1 MLTRARL
8 KRGEGKLASYNPEI
22 QRRFRKREMD
32 SPRRLGPY
40 EYEDDFFE
48 AFQLMKAMVEDLYHE
63 RGKQRI
69 QNVEEGE
76 SSVKAKG
83 GGEGGGPS

>member
-22 QRRFRKREMD
+22 QRILHKREMD
-32 SPRRLGPY
+32 SPRRLCTY

-48 AFQLMKAMVEDLYHE
+48 EFKLMQAMV
-63 RGKQRI
+63 
-69 QNVEEGE
+69 
-76 SSVKAKG
+76 
-83 GGEGGGPS
+83 